1 MVSIYTQRNVAVQG
15 IETDAVPDPMLARIA
30 GYLAS
35 RRVRREIDPVD
46 IEPDLLP
53 NLFLLVVETASAASA
68 PRLRIRLTGTALDRA
83 FGRCLKGCF
92 LEDFL
97 HGPRSADVLAGFH
110 HCAAG
115 GEAVWMRQVVKIGD
129 RVPRFVEGIAFPV
142 DPNLIFGGLA
152 FGDVAGSNIP
162 DSFELRTL
170 MYRPP
175 APPVP

>member
-1 MVSIYTQRNVAVQG
+1 MGSIETQHDIAVRG
-15 IETDAVPDPMLARIA
+15 IEREAVPDPVLARLA
-30 GYLAS
+30 QYLSS
-35 RRVRREIDPVD
+35 RRARDEIDPTGMA
-46 IEPDLLP
+46 PDLLP
-53 NLFLLVVETASAASA
+53 HLFVLVVEPAVAANA

-110 HCAAG
+110 LCAMG

-142 DPNLIFGGLA
+142 DPDLIYGGLA
-152 FGDVAGSNIP
+152 FGEAAGI
-162 DSFELRTL
+162 DIRDGFELRTL
-170 MYRPP
+170 MFRPSR
-175 APPVP
+175 